1 MPVPSV
7 RPPQTLCQ
15 AGVARGDITPP
26 VGIYHRMWG
35 AARHDRATG
44 VHRPLTATVACLAPY
59 EAATPAPWYLL
70 ALDHCLLWH
79 GEQSRLLAELEQR
92 TGIPAGQFLL
102 AYSHTHSA
110 GLMDLSRSHLPG
122 GELIAP
128 YLDQLTRTL
137 AELVLKA
144 RDSLAPAVIDHAVGR
159 CDLAAERDFTDPETG
174 QIVCGYH
181 PGAAADDTVVVGRI
195 SRLTGEPIATFV
207 NYACHPTTL
216 AWENTLIS
224 PDYPGAM
231 RDVVEGATKVPC
243 LFFQGASGDLG
254 PREGFVGDPAV
265 ADRNGRQLGHAVLAA
280 LEGLGPA
287 GQRQVYRG
295 PVVSG
300 ATLGVWD
307 WQPLDQ
313 EGEAAA
319 SRCDVLTECVPLLY
333 RTELPTAAEVRLARA
348 DWLQRELTAQRAGD
362 AVAERD
368 AHAMVERM
376 DRQLT
381 RLAVLPEGRTYP
393 LSILAWR
400 WGDVIWVAIEGE
412 PYQSFQQTLR
422 NRYPQTTI
430 VVITLANG
438 ARCSYL
444 PPISA
449 WGRGIYQESIALLA
463 PGCLE
468 QMTEAAVRAIGR
480 LLAR

>member
-1 MPVPSV
+1 MSATAV
-7 RPPQTLCQ
+7 RPPQTLCR
-15 AGVARGDITPP
+15 AGIARGDITPP

-44 VHRPLTATVACLAPY
+44 VHRPLTATIACLAPNQGML
-59 EAATPAPWYLL
+59 APWYLL

-79 GEQSRLLAELEQR
+79 GEQSRLLAELER
-92 TGIPAGQFLL
+92 ATGVPSTQILL

-110 GLMDLSRSHLPG
+110 GLMDLSRSQLPG

-128 YLDQLTRTL
+128 YLDQLTATL
-137 AELVLKA
+137 AALVLEA
-144 RDSLAPAVIDHAVGR
+144 RDKLAPAVIDHAVGR
-159 CDLAAERDFTDPETG
+159 CALAAERDFPDPATG

-181 PGAAADDTVVVGRI
+181 PAAPADDTVVVGRI
-195 SRLTGEPIATFV
+195 SRLTGEMLATLV

-231 RDVVEGATKVPC
+231 REVVEGATGVPC
-243 LFFQGASGDLG
+243 LFLQGASGDLG

-265 ADRNGRQLGHAVLAA
+265 ADRNGRQLGYAVLST
-280 LEGLGPA
+280 LSGLGPA
-287 GQRQVYRG
+287 GHRQVYRG

-307 WQPLDQ
+307 WRPLDR
-313 EGEAAA
+313 EEELAANHCDALDEHIPLPYRAELASAGEI
-319 SRCDVLTECVPLLY
+319 RQ
-333 RTELPTAAEVRLARA
+333 AREN
-348 DWLQRELTAQRAGD
+348 WLEREQSARQVGD
-362 AVAERD
+362 RVAERD

-381 RLAVLPEGRTYP
+381 RLAVLPEGPTYP
-393 LSILAWR
+393 LSILARR
-400 WGDVIWVAIEGE
+400 WGDVIWVSIEGE

-422 NRYPQTTI
+422 NRYPGTLI

-444 PPISA
+444 PPISS

-468 QMTEAAVRAIGR
+468 LVTETAVRTVGR

>member
-1 MPVPSV
+1 MPPPAV

-15 AGVARGDITPP
+15 VGLSRGDITPP

-44 VHRPLTATVACLAPY
+44 VHLPLTATVACLAPHQ
-59 EAATPAPWYLL
+59 AMGTPWYLL

-79 GEQSRLLAELEQR
+79 SEQSRLLADLER
-92 TGIPAGQFLL
+92 LTGIPTSQFML

-128 YLDQLTRTL
+128 YLDQLTTTL
-137 AELVLKA
+137 ATLVREA
-144 RDSLAPAVIDHAVGR
+144 RDRLTPAVIDHAVGR
-159 CDLAAERDFTDPETG
+159 CDLAAERDFPDPTTG
-174 QIVCGYH
+174 QIVCGFH
-181 PGAAADDTVVVGRI
+181 PGVPADDTVVVGRI
-195 SRLTGEPIATFV
+195 SRLTGEPLGTFV

-216 AWENTLIS
+216 AWENTKIS
-224 PDYPGAM
+224 PDYPGAL
-231 RDVVEGATKVPC
+231 REVVEGATGVPC
-243 LFFQGASGDLG
+243 LFLQGASGDLG
-254 PREGFVGDPAV
+254 PREGFVGDPSV
-265 ADRNGRQLGHAVLAA
+265 ADRNGRQLGYAVLSA
-280 LEGLGPA
+280 LAGLGPA
-287 GQRQVYRG
+287 GHRQVYRG

-307 WQPLDQ
+307 WQPLDSQ
-313 EGEAAA
+313 AEIVA
-319 SRCDVLTECVPLLY
+319 SRYDCLEDVVPLAY
-333 RTELPTAAEVRLARA
+333 RSELAS
-348 DWLQRELTAQRAGD
+348 
-362 AVAERD
+362 VAEIRSTREHWLERAREAQLGGDPVAARD
-368 AHAMVERM
+368 AHAMIERM

-381 RLAVLPEGRTYP
+381 RLAVLPEGPSYP
-393 LSILAWR
+393 LSIFARR

-422 NRYPQTTI
+422 NRYPETLI

-468 QMTEAAVRAIGR
+468 QVTEAAVRTVGR

>member
-1 MPVPSV
+1 
-7 RPPQTLCQ
+7 
-15 AGVARGDITPP
+15 
-26 VGIYHRMWG
+26 
-35 AARHDRATG
+35 
-44 VHRPLTATVACLAPY
+44 
-59 EAATPAPWYLL
+59 
-70 ALDHCLLWH
+70 
-79 GEQSRLLAELEQR
+79 
-92 TGIPAGQFLL
+92 
-102 AYSHTHSA
+102 
-110 GLMDLSRSHLPG
+110 MDLSRSHLPG

-137 AELVLKA
+137 AELVLTA

>member
-1 MPVPSV
+1 MSATAV
-7 RPPQTLCQ
+7 RPPQTFCQ
-15 AGVARGDITPP
+15 AGIARGDITPP

-44 VHRPLTATVACLAPY
+44 VHRPLTATVACLAPNQG
-59 EAATPAPWYLL
+59 EHAPWYLV
-70 ALDHCLLWH
+70 ALDHCLLWQ
-79 GEQSRLLAELEQR
+79 GEQSQLLAELER
-92 TGIPAGQFLL
+92 VTGVPPTQILL

-110 GLMDLSRSHLPG
+110 GLMDLARRHLPG

-128 YLDQLTRTL
+128 YLNQLAATL
-137 AELVLKA
+137 AALVVQSREKLT
-144 RDSLAPAVIDHAVGR
+144 PAVIDHAVGR
-159 CDLAAERDFTDPETG
+159 CDLAAERDFPDPVTG
-174 QIVCGYH
+174 QIVCGFH
-181 PGAAADDTVVVGRI
+181 PGAPADDTVVVGRI
-195 SRLTGEPIATFV
+195 SRPTGELLGTLV

-231 RDVVEGATKVPC
+231 REVVEGATGVPC
-243 LFFQGASGDLG
+243 LFLQGASGDLG
-254 PREGFVGDPAV
+254 PREGFVGDPSV
-265 ADRNGRQLGHAVLAA
+265 ADRNGRQLGYAVLSAIA
-280 LEGLGPA
+280 GLGPA
-287 GQRQVYRG
+287 GQQQVYRG

-300 ATLGVWD
+300 ATLGIWD

-313 EGEAAA
+313 EAVLAA
-319 SRCDVLTECVPLLY
+319 SRCDVLREQILLPY
-333 RTELPTAAEVRLARA
+333 RPELASVAETRQARES
-348 DWLQRELTAQRAGD
+348 WLDRERSAQRGGD
-362 AVAERD
+362 PVAERD

-381 RLAVLPEGRTYP
+381 RLAVLPEGPAYP
-393 LSILAWR
+393 LPILAWR
-400 WGDVIWVAIEGE
+400 WGDVIWVAVEGE
-412 PYQSFQQTLR
+412 PYQSFQQILR
-422 NRYPQTTI
+422 NHYPQTLI

-444 PPISA
+444 PPSSA

-468 QMTEAAVRAIGR
+468 LATETAVRTVGR

>member
-1 MPVPSV
+1 MTSVAV
-7 RPPQTLCQ
+7 RPPQTLCR

-44 VHRPLTATVACLAPY
+44 IHRPLTATVACLAPL
-59 EAATPAPWYLL
+59 EVDEPAPWLL
-70 ALDHCLLWH
+70 IALDHCLLWET
-79 GEQSRLLAELEQR
+79 EQAQLLAELERR
-92 TGIPAGQFLL
+92 TGIAAAQFLL

-110 GLMDLSRSHLPG
+110 GLMDLSRRSLPG

-128 YLDQLTRTL
+128 YLDRL
-137 AELVLKA
+137 AVVLAGLIQEA
-144 RDSLAPAVIDHAVGR
+144 RSGMAPAVIEHALGR
-159 CDLAAERDFTDPETG
+159 CDMAAERDFPDPVSG
-174 QIVCGYH
+174 QIVCGFH
-181 PGAAADDTVVVGRI
+181 PQALADDTVVVGRL
-195 SRLTGEPIATFV
+195 SRLSGEPLATLV

-224 PDYPGAM
+224 PDFPGAM
-231 RDVVEGATKVPC
+231 REVVEQVTGVPC
-243 LFFQGASGDLG
+243 LFLQGASGDLG

-265 ADRNGRQLGHAVLAA
+265 ADRNGRQLGYAVLSA
-280 LEGLGPA
+280 LTSLGPV
-287 GQRQVYRG
+287 GCQLVYRG

-307 WQPLDQ
+307 WKPCPDSESRL
-313 EGEAAA
+313 A
-319 SRCDVLTECVPLLY
+319 SRVDRVRETVEIAY
-333 RTELPTAAEVRLARA
+333 RPGLPTAAEVREERIRWMAEESAARS
-348 DWLQRELTAQRAGD
+348 RGD
-362 AVAERD
+362 ATSERD

-381 RLAVLPEGRTYP
+381 RLAVLPEGPLYP
-393 LSILAWR
+393 LSLEVWR
-400 WGDVIWVAIEGE
+400 WGDVIWVMLEGE
-412 PYQSFQQTLR
+412 PYQSFQQILR
-422 NRYPQTTI
+422 QRYPGTII

-449 WGRGIYQESIALLA
+449 WGRKIYQESIALLA

-468 QMTEAAVRAIGR
+468 QVTEAAVRAVGR
-480 LLAR
+480 LLTR